1 MCVYAAFLRTPPQPG
16 GSHPMGEG
24 GDCAFIGMES
34 EMAGGGGPVGVIECA
49 AWRRKRETE
58 RRERGRGLPCV

>member
-1 MCVYAAFLRTPPQPG
+1 MIEFVCAAFLFTPPQPG

-34 EMAGGGGPVGVIECA
+34 EMAGGRRAGGGD
-49 AWRRKRETE
+49 
-58 RRERGRGLPCV
+58 